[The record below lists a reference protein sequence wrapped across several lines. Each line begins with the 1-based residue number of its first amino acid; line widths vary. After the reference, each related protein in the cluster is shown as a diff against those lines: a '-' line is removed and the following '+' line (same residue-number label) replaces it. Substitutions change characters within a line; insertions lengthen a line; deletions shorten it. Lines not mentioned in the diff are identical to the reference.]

1 VASGSKA
8 STHSPYPVVRDGS
21 EAGINAGMAINK
33 SKQQRLKERVSAE
46 RAAAGERR
54 VRFSKQVQQEAVA
67 LAMTAQLPREELATA
82 IGVGKTS
89 LHAWITA
96 AHGSKRQRRT
106 RAKLHRVEITG
117 GSPCEQTA
125 ELRLTFPSGAQ
136 LSGLSL
142 LQLRALLGVSP

>member
-1 VASGSKA
+1 M
-8 STHSPYPVVRDGS
+8 
-21 EAGINAGMAINK
+21 EAGINAGMAITK
-33 SKQQRLKERVSAE
+33 SKQQRLKDRVSTE

-67 LAMTAQLPREELATA
+67 LAMAAEIPRGELATA

-89 LHAWITA
+89 LHKWITA
-96 AHGSKRQRRT
+96 VHGSKRRR
-106 RAKLHRVEITG
+106 RARTKLHRVEITG
-117 GSPCEQTA
+117 ASPSAQTD

-142 LQLRALLGVSP
+142 VQLRGLLGVSG